1 MIQNRVVIKI
11 FQLMIF
17 SIGWIFS
24 LKAQTISTEQY
35 IDQYKDIAM
44 LEMKRMGVPAAI
56 TLAQGLLESESGNS
70 DLVKKSN
77 NHFGIKCKSS
87 WTGEGVTHDD
97 DSLGECF
104 RKYATAEESFRDH
117 SDFLKA
123 GKHYS
128 FLFDL
133 DPSDYKGW
141 AYGLKKAG
149 YATNPKYPIIL
160 INYIEKYNLQR
171 FNLVGAEGL
180 TNVDSKKLKDDQ
192 LLAEQKTP
200 ISIPNFSNDRI
211 ALGEADII
219 LSGAPDLIGV
229 VNGSKCIKALKG
241 TSLLAIATR
250 HNISL
255 QRLLIINELDD
266 GLLDDDQLIFL
277 QKKSTKGNKDFV
289 IVEKKETYYSIAQ
302 NNGIQLEKLLEYNHL
317 YEDDDVLSGTKV
329 YLKPTEQLD
338 QTKMN
343 SIKSSGTIL
352 YTVKAKDGLYG
363 IAQKYNVSVEQLKY
377 WNKLSNEN
385 LQIGQQ
391 LIVGQ

>member
-1 MIQNRVVIKI
+1 MIQNRVFIKI
-11 FQLMIF
+11 VQLTIF

-24 LKAQTISTEQY
+24 LNAQTISPEQY
-35 IDQYKDIAM
+35 IDQYKDIAI

-77 NHFGIKCKSS
+77 NHFGIKCKSN

-104 RKYATAEESFRDH
+104 RKYETAEESFKDH
-117 SDFLKA
+117 SNFLKA

-133 DPSDYKGW
+133 DPSDYKEW

-180 TNVDSKKLKDDQ
+180 TNVDSKKLKDDL

-200 ISIPNFSNDRI
+200 ISIPNFSIDRI

-219 LSGAPDLIGV
+219 LSGDPDIIGV

-250 HNISL
+250 HKISL

-277 QKKSTKGNKDFV
+277 QKKSTKGNKDFI
-289 IVEKKETYYSIAQ
+289 IVRKKETYYSIAQ

-338 QTKMN
+338 QTKIN
-343 SIKSSGTIL
+343 SIKSSGTIF

-391 LIVGQ
+391 LIVSQ